1 MKYSSC
7 LWPSEES
14 SLGDAEDTIL
24 ASYCKEA
31 KLGKG
36 LRGVGEGEVEAGKE
50 GEGLRILDLGCG
62 WGSLGLFLAEVSR
75 PRLVRVTVYRLSQLD
90 GHRFGAQ
97 LIDSTTPS
105 PRSPCCPTRKP
116 RNSISTLPQPKRDSR
131 MSQSSLAMSTSTIS
145 RRRASMSFPFFYI

>member
-1 MKYSSC
+1 
-7 LWPSEES
+7 
-14 SLGDAEDTIL
+14 LGDAEDTIL

-75 PRLVRVTVYRLSQLD
+75 PIGRQGRSGPFQSLD
-90 GHRFGAQ
+90 GQ
-97 LIDSTTPS
+97 
-105 PRSPCCPTRKP
+105 
-116 RNSISTLPQPKRDSR
+116 
-131 MSQSSLAMSTSTIS
+131 
-145 RRRASMSFPFFYI
+145 